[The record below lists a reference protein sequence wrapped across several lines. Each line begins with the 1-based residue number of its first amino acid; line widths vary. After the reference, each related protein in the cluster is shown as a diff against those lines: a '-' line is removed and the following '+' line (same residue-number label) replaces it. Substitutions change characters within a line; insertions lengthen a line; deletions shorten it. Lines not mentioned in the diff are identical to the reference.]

1 MTQQRPIQTTP
12 TRLAPF
18 AWCGWSLSVPAKWR
32 PVKVAGDATKGSVL
46 FADLDRPR
54 LGLRWE
60 TPPEKRVLTGGEA
73 DWLVDDLLRREVGRL
88 AADEAVDCG
97 AATGDWPAARLY
109 VEPEPPG
116 RDVFVGV
123 SRTSRRVVELVCHT
137 RRRDRLLEDLLLPSL
152 HDAAEDEPRDWAI
165 FDLAVTTPPGYAM
178 QSHTLSAGDLRLA
191 LARRS
196 GRATLPLVV
205 RQVRP
210 ARLALSRQPLEVWLS
225 RFVAEATRFH
235 RPLGIAAATE
245 VAVGDAAAAGLH
257 QVLVRRRRYRWLWS
271 VPPRLHAAA
280 LHDAAADRLL
290 LLRSADAGTLRA
302 VAASLSSAA
311 GGAG

>member
-1 MTQQRPIQTTP
+1 MTKDFAKPTTAP

-18 AWCGWSLSVPAKWR
+18 AWCGWSLSLPAKWR

-137 RRRDRLLEDLLLPSL
+137 RRRDRLLEDLLLPTL
-152 HDAAEDEPRDWAI
+152 HDAAADGPRDWAI
-165 FDLAVTTPPGYAM
+165 FDLAVTTPAGYRM
-178 QSHTLSAGDLRLA
+178 QSHTLSAGDLRLS
-191 LARRS
+191 LTRQVR
-196 GRATLPLVV
+196 RATLPLVV
-205 RQVRP
+205 RQIRP
-210 ARLALSRQPLEVWLS
+210 ARLALSRLPLESWLS
-225 RFVAEATRFH
+225 RFAAEASRFH
-235 RPLGIAAATE
+235 KPAGGPLPTE
-245 VAVGDAAAAGLH
+245 MAVAGVAVGGLA
-257 QVLVRRRRYRWLWS
+257 QPLRRRRRYGWLWS
-271 VPPRLHAAA
+271 VPGSLQAVA

-290 LLRSADAGTLRA
+290 LLRGGDAATLR
-302 VAASLSSAA
+302 VTAATMQPL
-311 GGAG
+311 